1 MKIAL
6 VTDAW
11 APQVNGVVR
20 TLTATT
26 RILRERGMEVL
37 TLTPDRFTTIPCPT
51 YPDIRLAIGC
61 GRSLARQLA
70 EFEPDAIHIATEGP
84 LGWAARGWC
93 LKRGLRFTTSFH
105 TRFPDYLA
113 LRTGL
118 PARCFWPAL
127 RRFHGSAEAI
137 FAATGSLQHELQTY
151 GLPQTHRWSRGVDVS
166 LFSPDAADGRF
177 AHLPG
182 PILLYVGRVATEKNI
197 TAFLSASVDGTR
209 VVVGDGPAR
218 ARLERDFPEAIF
230 IGALHGAELAAAYAS
245 ADCLVFP
252 SLTDTFGMVMVEALA
267 SGIPVAACPVPGP
280 LDVIGADGFGP
291 GGRAGARIGALDMD
305 PGVAIRA
312 ALTADRDACVAEGRR
327 YDWQNCTDQFLGGL
341 RPLRAARPL
350 AA

>member
-1 MKIAL
+1 MRIAL
-6 VTDAW
+6 ITDAW

-20 TLTATT
+20 TLTTT
-26 RILRERGMEVL
+26 TKILRERGMEVL

-70 EFEPDAIHIATEGP
+70 EFVPDAIHIATEGP
-84 LGWAARGWC
+84 LGWAARSWC

-113 LRTGL
+113 VRTGL

-127 RRFHGSAEAI
+127 RRFHGAAEAI
-137 FAATGSLQHELQTY
+137 FAATGTLQRELQAH
-151 GLPQTHRWSRGVDVS
+151 GLPQTHRWSRGVDLS

-177 AHLPG
+177 VHLPR
-182 PILLYVGRVATEKNI
+182 PILLHVGRVAAEKNI
-197 TAFLSASVDGTR
+197 GAFLSVPVSGTR

-218 ARLERDFPEAIF
+218 ARLERSYPDAVFT
-230 IGALHGAELAAAYAS
+230 GALHGVELGAAYAS

-280 LDVIGADGFGP
+280 LDVVGADGLGP
-291 GGRAGARIGALDMD
+291 DGRAGARIGALDAD
-305 PGVAIRA
+305 LGAAIRM
-312 ALTADRDACVAEGRR
+312 ALTADREACVAEGRR
-327 YDWQNCTDQFLGGL
+327 YDWQNCTDQFLSGL
-341 RPLRAARPL
+341 RPLNADNLL